1 MHGGVVDG
9 SRSFLASF
17 DGGIQLLALFRVAA
31 ATATI
36 EARHTSALPGKG
48 RTGEGQLHERLMNTG
63 NGILGTM
70 VVGSEY
76 ETAAQSCVF
85 GQLK

>member
-1 MHGGVVDG
+1 LGLSSFTHGSG
-9 SRSFLASF
+9 SFLARI
-17 DGGIQLLALFRVAA
+17 DGGIQLLALFPV
-31 ATATI
+31 ATATASI

-70 VVGSEY
+70 VVGSRPKLRHK
-76 ETAAQSCVF
+76 AR
-85 GQLK
+85 